1 MTPKKLIQTLNDRI
15 EAVAPEVIV
24 DCYTRSESTN
34 LDKIQ
39 ERVLSAEDVT
49 SALDAYIESVV
60 AEMEPREIE
69 EHLQER
75 ENDRLRNL
83 NHNFI

>member
-1 MTPKKLIQTLNDRI
+1 MTTNQLIQTLNDRI
-15 EAVAPEVIV
+15 EAVAPEVII

-49 SALDAYIESVV
+49 SALEAYIECVV

-69 EHLQER
+69 TYLEER
-75 ENDRLRNL
+75 DDNRLRNL
-83 NHNFI
+83 NHNFL

>member
-1 MTPKKLIQTLNDRI
+1 MTLTQLLQILNDRI
-15 EAVAPEVIV
+15 EAVAPEVII

-39 ERVLSAEDVT
+39 EDVLSAEDVT
-49 SALDAYIESVV
+49 SALEAYIEAMV

-69 EHLQER
+69 TYLEER
-75 ENDRLRNL
+75 DDNRLRNL
-83 NHNFI
+83 NHNFL

>member
-1 MTPKKLIQTLNDRI
+1 MTPKQLLQTLNDRI
-15 EAVAPEVIV
+15 EAVAPEVII

-49 SALDAYIESVV
+49 SALEAYIISVV
-60 AEMEPREIE
+60 SDMEPREIE

-83 NHNFI
+83 NYKYL